1 MTGFEDEPTQL
12 LEAFAPDTFFAETY
26 RIDALLGGGASSQVY
41 AATDL
46 RSGARVALKILRKE
60 RQQTR
65 AQLEEQR
72 ARFARESDVLSALI
86 HPSIVRIFEVGAAP
100 DGTPYFAMEALDGET
115 LASRLAREKCLP
127 LEVVLRLVA
136 FAADAIDHAHALGV
150 VHRDL
155 KPENLFLPSEG
166 GLPLKVLDFG
176 LSRVIDVGARLTAV
190 GATIGTPRYMAPE
203 QILSARDA
211 IPAVD
216 VYALGVCA
224 YEALAGASP
233 FDAADQ
239 AQLLG
244 AILHGRRVPLRVRR
258 PELPAAVE
266 AVLDKAMSA
275 KAAAR
280 HMSAV
285 ELAAALYRA
294 ARITPD
300 ADLPRAVARAAYDA
314 PAAPERLTPVHDP
327 RTPDPVARARAEAD
341 ARAQSSES
349 NTGRLRAY
357 EEPLRFSSVPTPPV
371 LRVPAAGGPSAML
384 WVLYAVGALVLLGV
398 GALAALLLFS

>member
-1 MTGFEDEPTQL
+1 M
-12 LEAFAPDTFFAETY
+12 
-26 RIDALLGGGASSQVY
+26 
-41 AATDL
+41 
-46 RSGARVALKILRKE
+46 
-60 RQQTR
+60 
-65 AQLEEQR
+65 
-72 ARFARESDVLSALI
+72 
-86 HPSIVRIFEVGAAP
+86 
-100 DGTPYFAMEALDGET
+100 
-115 LASRLAREKCLP
+115 
-127 LEVVLRLVA
+127 
-136 FAADAIDHAHALGV
+136 
-150 VHRDL
+150 HRDL

-384 WVLYAVGALVLLGV
+384 WVLYAVGALVRLRETAPQAGLDARRRV
-398 GALAALLLFS
+398 ENVQGAFAVSPRARLAGLRVLVLDDVRTTGATLAAACEALLAARVAEARTLTLAIAERHS